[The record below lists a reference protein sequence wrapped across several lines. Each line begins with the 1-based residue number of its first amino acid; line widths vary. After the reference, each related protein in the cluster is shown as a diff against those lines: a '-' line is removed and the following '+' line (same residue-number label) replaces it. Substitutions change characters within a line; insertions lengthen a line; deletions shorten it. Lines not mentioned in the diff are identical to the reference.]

1 MSPLY
6 NEKVRDY
13 SNLRL
18 YSAII
23 VDAGSAAMIVGG
35 AITNDIGLIAV
46 GGSIGFSSIFY
57 SIDVAMEQA
66 RIRKEKKKDLEG
78 MAQNRTS
85 DNI

>member
-6 NEKVRDY
+6 NEKQRDY

-35 AITNDIGLIAV
+35 TITNDIGLIAV
-46 GGSIGFSSIFY
+46 GGSIGFPSVFY
-57 SIDVAMEQA
+57 SIDVAIEQIK
-66 RIRKEKKKDLEG
+66 IRKDKKKNLEG
-78 MAQNRTS
+78 IAR
-85 DNI
+85 